1 MAVRERCLRAETV
14 LLRTIWLIAARCDE
28 CSDVLKVFG
37 GLDLPE

>member
-14 LLRTIWLIAARCDE
+14 LRTIWLIAARCDE
-28 CSDVLKVFG
+28 CSDVLKVLG